1 MAACFSAD
9 IVIHLS
15 TTMAMLPA
23 IDFVLNVEF
32 RKTNLITKPSPE
44 NLKSRNSQRGVAC
57 YGNNTQ

>member
-23 IDFVLNVEF
+23 IDFVLNVMG
-32 RKTNLITKPSPE
+32 TT
-44 NLKSRNSQRGVAC
+44 RNERHFL
-57 YGNNTQ
+57 